1 MAWAHR
7 ADGIA
12 GVEGWIDADAAR
24 RWAREASRL
33 FAASRAASTTTEAKR
48 LFRAALVALNSSAAA
63 LNLPD
68 RWGGGVIDDGFP
80 FGIARLDLMAGDEAR
95 ARTLAAATAAAGG
108 LERLEGWALERP
120 DGDTWYT
127 APDGWRWAVRVY
139 PYPGT
144 GERTYALLP
153 DPSAVLAWRRAL
165 PEMAVEARAREVT
178 ADPWAAY
185 VARRRELD
193 DTNRRYA
200 GYWGLT
206 SEEQIAG
213 FQVAADQLNQALGA
227 EWDARQKARAQREAD
242 RILDQVSQAAAL
254 TGVGAPIAAVF
265 QALKLL
271 TGILP
276 WATEAQPPPALSRT
290 RTGGLSDAPRDR
302 PTHSVPAP
310 PAELLELG
318 ATMIQ
323 ADAASASAART
334 QGLRRLPNV
343 SPGAVLS
350 MLGGSST
357 PGGSST
363 SAPLTP
369 SDASS
374 SSDFAV
380 TTTGGA
386 SSTPAPSSASSSVV
400 ASSTS
405 PLVIGGAVVIGGG
418 LLWWALRTKGRKR
431 KR

>member
-1 MAWAHR
+1 MWQHR
-7 ADGIA
+7 ADGLA

-24 RWAREASRL
+24 AWAREAARL
-33 FAASRAASTTTEAKR
+33 FAESRAASTTADAKR

-68 RWGGGVIDDGFP
+68 RWGGGVIDDSFP
-80 FGIARLDLMAGDEAR
+80 FGIARLDLVAGEEAR
-95 ARTLAAATAAAGG
+95 ARKLAAATAAAGG
-108 LERLEGWALERP
+108 LDRLESWALAHR

-144 GERTYALLP
+144 GERSYALLP
-153 DPSAVLAWRRAL
+153 DPSAVLAWRRAQ
-165 PEMAVEARAREVT
+165 PESAVEARARET
-178 ADPWAAY
+178 IADPWAAY
-185 VARRRELD
+185 VARRREIAE
-193 DTNRRYA
+193 TNRRYA

-213 FQVAADQLNQALGA
+213 FQVAADELNKALGA

-290 RTGGLSDAPRDR
+290 RSGGVSDAPRDR
-302 PTHSVPAP
+302 PSHAVPAAP
-310 PAELLELG
+310 VAPLELG
-318 ATMIQ
+318 ATTIS
-323 ADAASASAART
+323 ATAATASST

-343 SPGAVLS
+343 APSAVAS
-350 MLGGSST
+350 MLAGASSAVVET
-357 PGGSST
+357 G
-363 SAPLTP
+363 
-369 SDASS
+369 ASS

-380 TTTGGA
+380 TTGA
-386 SSTPAPSSASSSVV
+386 SPTATSSGTSSGASSSVV
-400 ASSTS
+400 SSSSTN
-405 PLVIGGAVVIGGG
+405 PLVIGGVLVIGGG
-418 LLWWALRTKGRKR
+418 LLWWALKGKR

>member
-1 MAWAHR
+1 MSWQHR

-12 GVEGWIDADAAR
+12 GVEGWIDSEAAR
-24 RWAREASRL
+24 GWAREASRL
-33 FAASRAASTTTEAKR
+33 FAASRAASTTTDAKR
-48 LFRAALVALNSSAAA
+48 AFRAALVALNSSAAA

-80 FGIARLDLMAGDEAR
+80 FGIARLDLGAGEEAR
-95 ARTLAAATAAAGG
+95 ARTLAAATALAGG
-108 LERLEGWALERP
+108 ADRLESWALAHS

-144 GERTYALLP
+144 GERSYALLP
-153 DPSAVLAWRRAL
+153 DPSAVLAWRRAQ
-165 PEMAVEARAREVT
+165 PESVVEARARET
-178 ADPWAAY
+178 AADPWAAY
-185 VARRRELD
+185 VARRREIAE
-193 DTNRRYA
+193 TNRRYA

-206 SEEQIAG
+206 SDEQIAG

-242 RILDQVSQAAAL
+242 RILDQVSQAAAM
-254 TGVGAPIAAVF
+254 TGIGAPVAAVF

-290 RTGGLSDAPRDR
+290 RSGGISDSPRDR

-318 ATMIQ
+318 ATMLQ
-323 ADAASASAART
+323 AEAATSGART

-343 SPGAVLS
+343 SPGALAS
-350 MLGGSST
+350 MMGGA
-357 PGGSST
+357 
-363 SAPLTP
+363 SAALTP

-380 TTTGGA
+380 TSGSA
-386 SSTPAPSSASSSVV
+386 SSPSTTAPSSASSSVV
-400 ASSTS
+400 SSSTS
-405 PLVIGGAVVIGGG
+405 PLVIGGALVIGGG
-418 LLWWALRTKGRKR
+418 LLWWALQAKGRKR